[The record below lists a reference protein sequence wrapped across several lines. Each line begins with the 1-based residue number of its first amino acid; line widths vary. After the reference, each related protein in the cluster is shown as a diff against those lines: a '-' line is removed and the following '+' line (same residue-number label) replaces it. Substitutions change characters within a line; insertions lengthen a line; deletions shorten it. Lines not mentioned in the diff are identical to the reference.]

1 MIQQHTDRS
10 LAFTSAADDLLDRAR
25 RTLDDYHPGTSG
37 AKVHEKEV
45 ELLAKT
51 AAVYARMA
59 RAEPACAQ
67 ALVHQQGAAYPADG
81 NQGGVSEARRAG
93 L

>member
-25 RTLDDYHPGTSG
+25 KILD
-37 AKVHEKEV
+37 A
-45 ELLAKT
+45 
-51 AAVYARMA
+51 YARMA
-59 RAEPACAQ
+59 RAESACAQ
-67 ALVHQQGAAYPADG
+67 ALAHQQGVAYPADG

>member
-1 MIQQHTDRS
+1 
-10 LAFTSAADDLLDRAR
+10 
-25 RTLDDYHPGTSG
+25 
-37 AKVHEKEV
+37 VHEKGV

-67 ALVHQQGAAYPADG
+67 ALAYQQGVAYPVKD
-81 NQGGVSEARRAG
+81 
-93 L
+93 

>member
-1 MIQQHTDRS
+1 MIQQHTGRS
-10 LAFTSAADDLLDRAR
+10 LAFTSAADDLLNRAR
-25 RTLDDYHPGTSG
+25 KILDDYRPGTSG
-37 AKVHEKEV
+37 AKVHEKGV

-67 ALVHQQGAAYPADG
+67 ALAYQQGVAYPVKD
-81 NQGGVSEARRAG
+81 
-93 L
+93 